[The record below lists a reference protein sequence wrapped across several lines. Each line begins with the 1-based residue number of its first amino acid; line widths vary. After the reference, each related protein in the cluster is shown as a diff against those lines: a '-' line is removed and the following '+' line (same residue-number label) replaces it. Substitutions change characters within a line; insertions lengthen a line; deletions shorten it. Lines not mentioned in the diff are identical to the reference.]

1 MTLNIAKN
9 KILEITIKIGNFHC
23 QWYLFEKKKER
34 IYLRILI
41 LLNIFTFIY
50 LAPMKNERIK
60 RLSFRFRADILFHLI
75 GVACVTRIIRRHGK
89 RGKQ

>member
-1 MTLNIAKN
+1 
-9 KILEITIKIGNFHC
+9 
-23 QWYLFEKKKER
+23 
-34 IYLRILI
+34 
-41 LLNIFTFIY
+41 
-50 LAPMKNERIK
+50 MKNERIK